1 MAVLSNAGIVGRHY
15 GLYVIDSRF
24 LVPGE
29 RSLDF
34 GSVLI
39 RFNFMG

>member
-1 MAVLSNAGIVGRHY
+1 MAVLLTAGIVHRHY
-15 GLYVIDSRF
+15 GLYRIDSRF

-39 RFNFMG
+39 RFDPPG